1 MSESKIK
8 ELSALAER
16 LRNRSLRVDPPP
28 ENTIEELRK
37 ENATLKRKY
46 QKALQLLAL
55 YKQRLEVE
63 LVGSASDL
71 LGRAP
76 APVIPRDPLLDIEFS
91 SEDDDEEV
99 KENRKFS
106 LSQKSSSSSS
116 LQKYMDLQKARS
128 AIEARESLDLAASL
142 NRDSVGSS
150 STKLAATIPPPP
162 LPIEERIR
170 DRN

>member
-76 APVIPRDPLLDIEFS
+76 APEIPRDPLLDIEFS

-99 KENRKFS
+99 KENRKF
-106 LSQKSSSSSS
+106 SQKSSSSSS

-162 LPIEERIR
+162 LPIEDRIR